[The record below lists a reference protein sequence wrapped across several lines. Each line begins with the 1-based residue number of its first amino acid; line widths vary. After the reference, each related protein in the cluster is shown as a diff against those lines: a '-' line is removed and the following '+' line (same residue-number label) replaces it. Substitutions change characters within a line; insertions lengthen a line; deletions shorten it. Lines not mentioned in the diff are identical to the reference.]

1 MERGRLY
8 ALEGVVLARRDHGEA
23 DRIVVVLTAE
33 GRVDLLAKGVRKPR
47 SRKAGHLELFSR
59 TRLLVSR
66 VVSSW
71 DIISQAE
78 VVAVRRRLR
87 ADFRR
92 ATYEH
97 YVAGLVLRFFGA
109 EAEPTLYRLVDDVLQ
124 RLDEETAS
132 LSLLV
137 RWYEHRLLELAG
149 FRPEWR
155 RCVGE
160 RAGKPCLAPLRPR
173 PGDRH
178 PYGVD
183 PERGGALCP
192 ACAAAREG
200 VMPVSAGA
208 LSWLQAIQQRPYEA
222 LRALPLPP
230 ARERE
235 LARVM
240 EHYITF
246 HLERRPAALRMLDV
260 RR

>member
-8 ALEGVVLARRDHGEA
+8 ALEGIILARRDYGEA
-23 DRIVVVLTAE
+23 DRVIVVLTAE
-33 GRVDLLAKGVRKPR
+33 GCVDLLAKGVRKPR
-47 SRKAGHLELFSR
+47 SRKAGHLELFNR

-66 VVSSW
+66 VASSW

-78 VVAVRRRLR
+78 VVAVRRKLR

-92 ATYEH
+92 ATYAH
-97 YVAGLVLRFFGA
+97 YVAELVLRFFGA
-109 EAEPTLYRLVDDVLQ
+109 EAEPTLYRLVDDLLR

-137 RWYEHRLLELAG
+137 RWYEHRLLDLAG
-149 FRPEWR
+149 FRPEWQ

-160 RAGKPCLAPLRPR
+160 RAGKPCLAPLRPS
-173 PGDRH
+173 PEDRQ
-178 PYGVD
+178 PYGVN

-192 ACAAAREG
+192 VCAAAQRN

-208 LSWLQAIQQRPYEA
+208 LSWLQALQRHPYEA

-230 ARERE
+230 GRERE